1 MHRVKVTVY
10 LPEAQYL
17 DIRDV
22 AGLKHTSVSAEI
34 AGMIDVRM
42 MGLRPRLD
50 AYHERVDEFAEDF

>member
-1 MHRVKVTVY
+1 MHRKVTVY

-34 AGMIDVRM
+34 AGMIDARLLDM
-42 MGLRPRLD
+42 RPRLD
-50 AYHERVDEFAEDF
+50 AYHELVEDFAEDF